1 MQPTRFTQAQRPSR
15 RTDQDSRQGTEIRF
29 MTDQKNTAF
38 LEGEQGLWIPAW
50 HEPIR
55 DFRERC
61 QASPVGQPG
70 GLESADV
77 GTADQSFCA
86 DPELG
91 QMVDHSF
98 CALPPPQRE
107 RTIRVIPTIH
117 ALLSDAMAEQK
128 QINPG

>member
-1 MQPTRFTQAQRPSR
+1 
-15 RTDQDSRQGTEIRF
+15 

-38 LEGEQGLWIPAW
+38 LKGEQGLWIPAW
-50 HEPIR
+50 DEPIR
-55 DFRERC
+55 HFRERS
-61 QASPVGQPG
+61 QASPVGKPG

-77 GTADQSFCA
+77 RTTDQPFCA

-91 QMVDHSF
+91 QMINHSF

-107 RTIRVIPTIH
+107 RTIRVIQTTH
-117 ALLSDAMAEQK
+117 ALLGDAMAEQK

>member
-1 MQPTRFTQAQRPSR
+1 MQPTRLTQAQRPSR
-15 RTDQDSRQGTEIRF
+15 RTDQDSRQGTEIGF
-29 MTDQKNTAF
+29 MTDQKHTAF
-38 LEGEQGLWIPAW
+38 LEGEQGLWLPSW
-50 HEPIR
+50 NEPIR
-55 DFRERC
+55 HFWERG

-77 GTADQSFCA
+77 RTADQPFCA
-86 DPELG
+86 DPEPG

-107 RTIRVIPTIH
+107 GTIRVIQTIH
-117 ALLSDAMAEQK
+117 AFLGDAMAEQK

>member
-1 MQPTRFTQAQRPSR
+1 MQPTRLTQAQRPSR
-15 RTDQDSRQGTEIRF
+15 RTDQDSRQGTEIGF

-55 DFRERC
+55 NFRERC
-61 QASPVGQPG
+61 QASTVGQPG

-77 GTADQSFCA
+77 GTADHSFCA
-86 DPELG
+86 DSELG

-117 ALLSDAMAEQK
+117 ALLGNAMAEQK
-128 QINPG
+128 QINPV